1 MNKFKISSLSPQPL
15 VIIMSIAAL
24 IGVPLRTFQLA
35 NCIEP
40 ETGFWLVQ
48 DITVPIL
55 YVLCVL
61 VAVIALGMSFFSG
74 IMPAPEFPERR
85 NIPLG
90 VTSILFTFA
99 LLMDAITQM
108 GKYIAIFG
116 DYVAEDNISFFSYL
130 VSTGSLALTLQSV
143 FGLLAAFYF
152 ALVAFSLFLGNDS
165 YMGTRALALAPVLWG
180 IFRMIYYFANP
191 ISYRNVSQLLL
202 EMGTLAFAL
211 MFFLSF
217 ARIASKVNEESS
229 MWILWFSGT
238 AGAFFGYVS
247 ALAPFILTV
256 VGKGRLIPPGYP
268 IQYTDLVFALFA
280 TVLLLSILPRTIKTN
295 TQNIGA

>member
-1 MNKFKISSLSPQPL
+1 MNKLKISSLSPQPL
-15 VIIMSIAAL
+15 VIILAIAAL
-24 IGVPLRTFQLA
+24 IGMPLRTFQLT

-40 ETGFWLVQ
+40 ETGFWLTQ
-48 DITVPIL
+48 DITVPIF

-61 VAVIALGMSFFSG
+61 VAVITLGISFFSG
-74 IMPAPEFPERR
+74 IMPPPEFAERR

-90 VTSILFTFA
+90 ITSIFFTLT
-99 LLMDAITQM
+99 LLLDAITQM

-116 DYVAEDNISFFSYL
+116 DYVAEENLSFFSYL

-165 YMGTRALALAPVLWG
+165 YMGARALALTPVLWG
-180 IFRMIYYFANP
+180 ISRMIFYFANP

-211 MFFLSF
+211 MFLLSF
-217 ARIASKVNEESS
+217 ARIASRVNEESS

-256 VGKGRLIPPGYP
+256 IGKGRLIPPGYP
-268 IQYTDLVFALFA
+268 IQYTDLAFALFA